1 MCCPM
6 FTSNCYSEL
15 INHHKTQSRWTKL
28 LPSSPAQLVT
38 NLIISIILTS
48 AQQQQPVSAT
58 TTNNLSKLA
67 QNPFKSIIHIFYT
80 NVLNMTDKIQNSFKV
95 FSIFPIKSCFVLMWP
110 NYCDWNGV
118 TVMSQCNIQICW
130 SFATTII
137 QMPSFKLNTQVAIRS
152 RSYTTVL
159 MVHQAWSKNFLRGFK
174 LGQMNPSMH

>member
-48 AQQQQPVSAT
+48 AQQQPVST

-67 QNPFKSIIHIFYT
+67 QYPIKSINKLHYT
-80 NVLNMTDKIQNSFKV
+80 WISLILNVLNMTDKIQNSFKI
-95 FSIFPIKSCFVLMWP
+95 FSIFPIKSCFVLMCP

-137 QMPSFKLNTQVAIRS
+137 LMPSFK
-152 RSYTTVL
+152 
-159 MVHQAWSKNFLRGFK
+159 
-174 LGQMNPSMH
+174 

>member
-28 LPSSPAQLVT
+28 RPSSLNSARDKLNNFNNFNKCT
-38 NLIISIILTS
+38 TAAASISNDN
-48 AQQQQPVSAT
+48 QQFVKTCTQP
-58 TTNNLSKLA
+58 L
-67 QNPFKSIIHIFYT
+67 QIHICYT

-95 FSIFPIKSCFVLMWP
+95 FSIFPIKCCFVLMWP

-159 MVHQAWSKNFLRGFK
+159 MVHSHCSDECTLTTYSLW
-174 LGQMNPSMH
+174 